1 MNAMNDG
8 PVRVT
13 QTHPIP
19 DDHTGEFQAI
29 AATLWRGKL
38 WLMLALGLGVVAGLF
53 YALLV
58 AHPRYHAT
66 AVVVLDGGPDPVV
79 QFSDFLPTMTG
90 DQTIVNT
97 EMEVLRSAS
106 LVRDVVVAQ
115 GLEQDPEFNPALRD
129 PGLVERGLSIVRR
142 LIGLPVPARADTY
155 ELNQTTEAFQR
166 SLTVRNVPDSMVFE
180 ITVASVSPGKAAN
193 LANTLVGR
201 YLERQLETKFE
212 ATQRATE
219 WLAEKVADLEIELQE
234 SESEMNAF
242 AAEMEL
248 ISAETL
254 DILSAQLKDVRDRI
268 AAWESAIERGESTAR
283 TTVRLEQL
291 RFLEAELAEKITR
304 QSSDL
309 VALEQLQREAAADRQ
324 IYEYFLARLKETS
337 VQEGIQQA
345 DARLLSPAM
354 IPDQPASPRPVLD
367 AALGGFLGLVLM
379 AALLIA
385 REGRTATFRTADDL
399 EASTGLP
406 VLGQIPQI
414 PARRRQGVL
423 SYIQRHPNSAA
434 VEAIRNLRTSL
445 LMTGAGHEPKVILS
459 TSSLPG
465 EGKTTQTLA
474 LAHNLTGIRDRVLV
488 IEGDMRKRVFRD
500 YFRTDPDHGLA
511 DVIFGKSA
519 LADAV
524 WHNEALGFDVLF
536 SNTPAANAAD
546 IFSSPRFRRFLRQ
559 ARKSYDVILI
569 DTPPVL
575 LVPDARVIAPMADA
589 VLYTV
594 RWDKTR
600 EKQVRQGLTA
610 FRNVGVPVTGT
621 VLGQINPRGMKRYG
635 YGQDYGTY
643 GSSGYYSN

>member
-1 MNAMNDG
+1 MIDC
-8 PVRVT
+8 PVGVGS
-13 QTHPIP
+13 THPINEDP
-19 DDHTGEFQAI
+19 SGEFQAI

-38 WLMLALGLGVVAGLF
+38 WLLLALSLGAVIGLY
-53 YALLV
+53 YAL
-58 AHPRYHAT
+58 AMASPRYHAT

-97 EMEVLRSAS
+97 EMEVLRSSS
-106 LVRDVVVAQ
+106 LVRDVVIA
-115 GLEQDPEFNPALRD
+115 LDLLQDPEFNPALRD
-129 PGLVERGLSIVRR
+129 PGPVEHGLSILRGV
-142 LIGLPVPARADTY
+142 LGLPEPDRAATY
-155 ELNQTTEAFQR
+155 EINQTTEAFQR
-166 SLTVRNVPDSMVFE
+166 ALTVRNVPESMVFE
-180 ITVASVSPGKAAN
+180 ITVASGTPQKASN
-193 LANTLVGR
+193 LANALVAR

-212 ATQRATE
+212 TTQRATE
-219 WLAEKVADLEIELQE
+219 WLAEKVADLEIELQD

-283 TTVRLEQL
+283 TTIRLEQL
-291 RFLEAELAEKITR
+291 RVLESELAEKITR

-354 IPDQPASPRPVLD
+354 IPDRPAAPRPVLD
-367 AALGGFLGLVLM
+367 ATLGGFAGLVLM
-379 AALLIA
+379 ASLLIA

-399 EASTGLP
+399 EATTGLP

-414 PARRRQGVL
+414 PARRRQAVL
-423 SYIQRHPNSAA
+423 TYIQRHPNSAA

-445 LMTGAGHEPKVILS
+445 LMAGGGREPKVILS

-474 LAHNLTGIRDRVLV
+474 LAHNLTGIRGRVLV
-488 IEGDMRKRVFRD
+488 IEGDMRKRVFSD
-500 YFRTDPDHGLA
+500 YFHADPDHGLV
-511 DVIFGKSA
+511 DVILGKSA
-519 LADAV
+519 LADTV
-524 WHNEALGFDVLF
+524 WHHDTLGFDVLF
-536 SNTPAANAAD
+536 SNTPTANAAD
-546 IFSSPRFRRFLRQ
+546 IFSGPQFRRFLRQ
-559 ARKSYDVILI
+559 ARKSYDVIVI

-589 VLYTV
+589 ILYTV

-600 EKQVRQGLTA
+600 EKQVRQGLNA
-610 FRNVGVPVTGT
+610 FRNVGAPVTGT
-621 VLGQINPRGMKRYG
+621 VLAQINPRGMKRYG

-643 GSSGYYSN
+643 GGSGYYSN